1 MESSTLMGPCLA
13 RKSLHLMFDG
23 PSDDSPALVITS
35 DVTHLSMDS
44 ITPLDVPQHLVA
56 RGWSE

>member
-13 RKSLHLMFDG
+13 PISASTLHLMFDG
-23 PSDDSPALVITS
+23 PALVITS